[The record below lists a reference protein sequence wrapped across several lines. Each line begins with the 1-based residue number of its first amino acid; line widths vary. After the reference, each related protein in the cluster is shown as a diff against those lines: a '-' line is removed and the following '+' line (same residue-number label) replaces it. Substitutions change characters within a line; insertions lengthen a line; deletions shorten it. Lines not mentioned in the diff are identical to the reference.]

1 MLRLARRYDHSNMGR
16 VLMRALLVSVALM
29 ACVTACSGA
38 NATSPSKACTMQG
51 PTVQPST
58 ATVRPGDTIQLT
70 VTVQSGC
77 APTPVWLWKSSAPA
91 IASVD
96 STSGLVTG
104 VSAGTVSISVTD
116 QLDLALTGG
125 STITVSQ

>member
-1 MLRLARRYDHSNMGR
+1 
-16 VLMRALLVSVALM
+16 MRPFLVSVALL

-38 NATSPSKACTMQG
+38 NATSPSKTCTMQS

-58 ATVRPGDTIQLT
+58 ATVRSGDTIQLT
-70 VTVQSGC
+70 VTVQAGC
-77 APTPVWLWKSSAPA
+77 APTPVWRWTSSAPA

-104 VSAGTVSISVTD
+104 VSTGTASISVTD
-116 QLDLALTGG
+116 NLDQSLTGG
-125 STITVSQ
+125 STITVGQ